1 MYFEIEGSSVR
12 LAGTMHRVP
21 KGRPL
26 AHWVNDAISWARVI
40 YLEHD
45 KWESDRCRYAPPGSQ
60 LPAQRLPNSWPRIE
74 RKYLFDRFR
83 VEYLS
88 RLRPFSAASDVLDP
102 VLTDEGVE
110 LVAIARS
117 KEAQPPGGRLE
128 YLETAAQSYALADG
142 VSDAIWDD
150 AVSWALD
157 NLASSKQVLETS
169 YSAWVA
175 GDFEEV
181 DRISTLHSRN
191 RFPPIK
197 NALITARNN
206 LWLPIIRELV
216 QSASEPTLVLV
227 GAAHLGG
234 LDGLVSQLALCGLNL
249 TVAARQ

>member
-26 AHWVNDAISWARVI
+26 AQWVNDAIGWARVI

-45 KWESDRCRYAPPGSQ
+45 KQESDRCRNTPPGSQ
-60 LPAQRLPNSWPRIE
+60 ALAKRLPNSWPRIE

-83 VEYLS
+83 MEHLS
-88 RLRPFSAASDVLDP
+88 RLRPFSVASDVLDP
-102 VLTDEGVE
+102 VQTGEGVE
-110 LVAIARS
+110 LLAIARS
-117 KEAQPPGGRLE
+117 KETQPRGPRIE

-157 NLASSKQVLETS
+157 NPASSKQVLETS
-169 YSAWVA
+169 YPAWIA

-181 DRISTLHSRN
+181 DRINTLHSRN
-191 RFPPIK
+191 RFAPIK
-197 NALITARNN
+197 HAVITPRNR
-206 LWLPIIRELV
+206 LWLPTICYLA
-216 QSASEPTLVLV
+216 QSAIQPTLILV

-234 LDGLVSQLALCGLNL
+234 PDGLVSQLAVCGLRL
-249 TVAARQ
+249 AVAAAQ